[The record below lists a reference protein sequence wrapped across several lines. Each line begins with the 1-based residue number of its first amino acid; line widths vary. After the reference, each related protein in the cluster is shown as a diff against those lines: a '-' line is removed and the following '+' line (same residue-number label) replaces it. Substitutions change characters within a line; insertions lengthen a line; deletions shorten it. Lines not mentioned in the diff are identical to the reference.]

1 MAAGGSA
8 LLTRLQQL
16 PHPVSPADA
25 QGVEKLTGD
34 LHEVREHWLPY
45 LWLQEAC

>member
-1 MAAGGSA
+1 MAAGGNG
-8 LLTRLQQL
+8 LLARLQEL

-25 QGVEKLTGD
+25 LGVEQITDD